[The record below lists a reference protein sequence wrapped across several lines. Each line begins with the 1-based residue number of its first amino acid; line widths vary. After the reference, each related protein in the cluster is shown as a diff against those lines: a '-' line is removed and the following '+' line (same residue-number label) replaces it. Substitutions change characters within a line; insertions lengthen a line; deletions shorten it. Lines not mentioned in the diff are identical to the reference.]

1 MSRLVIWGFGPFPQA
16 PANPSA
22 LAVEHLEQAG
32 WAPPGAQV
40 SYAVLPTTWGAA
52 AQTALAARQTHDADA
67 VLLVGVAVG
76 ATAFRLE
83 TVARNRAGQTLVDA
97 AGERW
102 DHPLIDP
109 AGPDERAVTAPVAA
123 MERAIRDEGLAVTL
137 SRDAGDYLCNFTLYR
152 LLAEH
157 PVTAFLHVPGV
168 GPDVSLDDI
177 VRAVR
182 AAATAL
188 LEHLG

>member
-1 MSRLVIWGFGPFPQA
+1 MNRLVICGFGPFPQA
-16 PANPSA
+16 PDNPSA
-22 LAVEHLEQAG
+22 LAVARLQHDG
-32 WAPPGAQV
+32 WAPPAAQV
-40 SYAVLPTTWGAA
+40 SYAVLPTTWGQA
-52 AQTALAARQTHDADA
+52 AQTALAARQAHGADA

-83 TVARNRAGQTLVDA
+83 TVARNRASQTLADA

-102 DHPLIDP
+102 DHALIDP
-109 AGPDERAVTAPVAA
+109 EGPDKRAVIAPVEA
-123 MERAIRDEGLAVTL
+123 MERAMRDEGLPVTL

-157 PVTAFLHVPGV
+157 PLTAFLHVPAV

-182 AAATAL
+182 TAATAL
-188 LEHLG
+188 LENLR

>member
-1 MSRLVIWGFGPFPQA
+1 MSRLLICGFGPFPKA
-16 PANPSA
+16 PDNPSA
-22 LAVEHLEQAG
+22 LAVERLNREG

-40 SYAVLPTTWGAA
+40 SYAVLPTTWGEAA
-52 AQTALAARQTHDADA
+52 ETALAALQAHGADA
-67 VLLVGVAVG
+67 VLVVGVAVG
-76 ATAFRLE
+76 AATFRLE
-83 TVARNRAGQTLVDA
+83 TVARNRTSQTLADA

-123 MERAIRDEGLAVTL
+123 MERALRDEGLAVTL

-152 LLAEH
+152 LLAKH
-157 PVTAFLHVPGV
+157 PPTAFLHVPAV
-168 GPDVSLDDI
+168 GPDNSLDDI

-182 AAATAL
+182 TAATAFVGN
-188 LEHLG
+188 LG